1 MYYNGTMM
9 YVDSS
14 TNGLTFAVP
23 SLPDNVFTGT
33 VVVMVTATSGYGI
46 GPASEPEAA
55 VIYGNIYASNI

>member
-1 MYYNGTMM
+1 M

-33 VVVMVTATSGYGI
+33 VVVMVTAFNRYGI
-46 GPASEPEAA
+46 GSASDSVNATLT
-55 VIYGNIYASNI
+55 GKK